1 MNYLVV
7 KLHTDVP
14 AYLNATSEQHA
25 IIAQML
31 KIAAIA
37 NVSES
42 ANEISLH
49 HRANIFFKEAANLNT
64 PEEIRFILEVHTDN
78 DMKAIIVRFND
89 PQSFPI
95 MTVFSGLYANK

>member
-7 KLHTDVP
+7 KLHTDAP
-14 AYLNATSEQHA
+14 AYNNATAEQHVM
-25 IIAQML
+25 IAQML

-37 NVSES
+37 NAGES

-49 HRANIFFKEAANLNT
+49 HRANLFFKEAANLNT
-64 PEEIRFILEVHTDN
+64 PEEVRFILEVTTDSE
-78 DMKAIIVRFND
+78 MKAIIVRFNE
-89 PQSFPI
+89 PQSLPI